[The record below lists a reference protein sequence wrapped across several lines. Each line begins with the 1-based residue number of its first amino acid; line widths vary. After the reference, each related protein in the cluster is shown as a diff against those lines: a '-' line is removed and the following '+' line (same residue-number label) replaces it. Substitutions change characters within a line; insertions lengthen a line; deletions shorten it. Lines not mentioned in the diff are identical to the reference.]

1 MTRRMFEHL
10 ALLLFPL
17 VYAGGLV
24 VAAVNFLR
32 PLPRRPRQAK
42 LQLEQD
48 RSYFDAVGAEPV
60 PVQFNG
66 KKVYVLKVGD
76 NLAISGVG
84 AFEEVGDSLRAF
96 DAKCTHLDCN
106 VNWNKGVR
114 GFHCPC
120 HGGAFD
126 TSGKVTR
133 KPPQEPLREFALA
146 DDDGSGAV
154 VLLDRYLENP
164 T

>member
-24 VAAVNFLR
+24 AAAVNFLR

-76 NLAISGVG
+76 
-84 AFEEVGDSLRAF
+84 SLRAF

-106 VNWNKGVR
+106 VTWNKGVR
-114 GFHCPC
+114 GVHCPW

>member
-66 KKVYVLKVGD
+66 KKVYVLK
-76 NLAISGVG
+76 
-84 AFEEVGDSLRAF
+84 VGDSLRAF

>member
-32 PLPRRPRQAK
+32 PLPRRPRQEK

-76 NLAISGVG
+76 
-84 AFEEVGDSLRAF
+84 SLRAF

-106 VNWNKGVR
+106 VNWKKGA
-114 GFHCPC
+114 FHCPC

-126 TSGKVTR
+126 ISGKVTR

-146 DDDGSGAV
+146 EEDGSGAV

>member
-48 RSYFDAVGAEPV
+48 RSYFDAVDAEPV

-66 KKVYVLKVGD
+66 KKVYVLK
-76 NLAISGVG
+76 
-84 AFEEVGDSLRAF
+84 VGDSLRAF

-106 VNWNKGVR
+106 VNWMQAER

-126 TSGKVTR
+126 SSGKVTR

-146 DDDGSGAV
+146 EDDGSGAV
-154 VLLDRYLENP
+154 VLLDRYLGNP

>member
-48 RSYFDAVGAEPV
+48 RSYFDAVAEPV

-66 KKVYVLKVGD
+66 KKVYVLK
-76 NLAISGVG
+76 
-84 AFEEVGDSLRAF
+84 VGDSLRAF

-106 VNWNKGVR
+106 VNWNKGAR

-126 TSGKVTR
+126 TSGKVVR

-146 DDDGSGAV
+146 EDDGSGAI
-154 VLLDRYLENP
+154 VLLDRYLGNP

>member
-76 NLAISGVG
+76 
-84 AFEEVGDSLRAF
+84 SLRAF

-106 VNWNKGVR
+106 VNWNKGAR

>member
-42 LQLEQD
+42 LQLEED
-48 RSYFDAVGAEPV
+48 RSYFDAVDAEPV

-66 KKVYVLKVGD
+66 KKVYVLK
-76 NLAISGVG
+76 
-84 AFEEVGDSLRAF
+84 VGDSLRAF

-106 VNWNKGVR
+106 VNWMEGER

-146 DDDGSGAV
+146 EDDGSGTV

>member
-48 RSYFDAVGAEPV
+48 RSYFDAVDAEPAK
-60 PVQFNG
+60 VQFNG
-66 KKVYVLKVGD
+66 KKVYVLK
-76 NLAISGVG
+76 
-84 AFEEVGDSLRAF
+84 VGDSLRAF

-126 TSGKVTR
+126 SSGKVTR

-146 DDDGSGAV
+146 EDDGSGTV